1 MLSIEEC
8 YKIEPSLRNLEK
20 DKALNIINDLY
31 ILGEMAID
39 DFIRKNDSKNPEWLL
54 SNEDKRVK

>member
-8 YKIEPSLRNLEK
+8 YKIEPSLKNLKK

-31 ILGEMAID
+31 ELGEIAID
-39 DFIRKNDSKNPEWLL
+39 NFFKENVSKNPEWLL
-54 SNEDKRVK
+54 SNNDERVK